1 MVIYPVS
8 RKTYYMYMVYTYIF
22 IQMTYLIYR
31 AKLYRVGT
39 DLISKHSLELLS
51 YTASPQIRPHSV
63 VRFYIHLFEVY
74 TIFIGS

>member
-1 MVIYPVS
+1 
-8 RKTYYMYMVYTYIF
+8 
-22 IQMTYLIYR
+22 MTYLIYR
-31 AKLYRVGT
+31 AKFYRVGT

-51 YTASPQIRPHSV
+51 YTACPQISPHSV